1 MIKKGQLIK
10 FEEEIASLYEQAKI
24 KAPVH
29 LSKGNENR
37 LMKIFRD
44 YYKPG
49 DWVFST
55 HRNHYH
61 WLLSGGDPEE
71 LKKQILNGH
80 SMHVF
85 GKKFFTSAIVAG
97 VTPVALGVAM
107 ALKLKKADN
116 KVLCFIGDMAG
127 ECGIVRECVKY
138 ARGHDLPVM
147 FIVEDDGYSVRAK
160 TKDVWGRAKNKSKL
174 YRRYKYKRLYP
185 HAGTGKYVMF

>member
-1 MIKKGQLIK
+1 MIKKSQLIK

-37 LMKIFRD
+37 LIKIFRD
-44 YYKPG
+44 YYNPG

-61 WLLSGGDPEE
+61 WLLSGGDPGE

-80 SMHVF
+80 SMHIF

-97 VTPVALGVAM
+97 VAPVALGVAM

-174 YRRYKYKRLYP
+174 YRRYKYKRQYP